1 MDGENKKVFV
11 LFMVPTVA
19 VGGVWYTIV
28 VQHFVDEKATV
39 SACILSR
46 GRDVFDNI
54 FNAVHIYKSNGEFQ
68 FL

>member
-11 LFMVPTVA
+11 LFMEPTVA

-39 SACILSR
+39 SVCILSR

-54 FNAVHIYKSNGEFQ
+54 F
-68 FL
+68 